1 MKHKLLQLL
10 GAFVLGAILP
20 GLLMNGRCLSLRF
33 PLDPTQSTVTDA
45 TQPSVQDRKLPVLLL
60 DGTISWIELERYI
73 TGVVLA
79 EVPPEFESEALRAQ
93 AVVARTYALK
103 RQEEGV
109 KHPLG
114 AVCADPGCCQAYRDA
129 EDYLAAGGLE
139 SDVEK
144 VKNAVVST
152 AGQVLLYDDRLIEA
166 TYFSCSGGKTEKA
179 AAVWGTDVP
188 YLQSVLS
195 PGEETS
201 PKYEAT
207 VRFSKEQLSEL
218 LGISLL
224 GQPEKW
230 ITMQIYT
237 EGGGV
242 GSVMIA
248 GHTFTGVELRKRLGL
263 NSTAFT
269 VTVDGNGLTF
279 TTYGHGHRVG
289 MSQYGAEAMAVS
301 GSSYQQILA
310 YYYQGTRIDKI
321 DAIG

>member
-20 GLLMNGRCLSLRF
+20 GLLMNGRSLSLRF